1 MLVVHMRL
9 YMARTAIISA
19 DLAGCAVYAHRRH
32 SAAGFTWLERWFE
45 TPGCEES
52 YHPQGPGGDVPDLK
66 HLDETSNRTKFQ
78 PKKTLFSLEKL
89 VCGSCPHELAQENER
104 HSSSALR
111 ASFKCMPSQTRNG
124 GPPDDLANTTSPV
137 AVQ

>member
-1 MLVVHMRL
+1 MRL

-32 SAAGFTWLERWFE
+32 SAAGFTWLDETWFE
-45 TPGCEES
+45 TPGREES

-78 PKKTLFSLEKL
+78 PKKTLFSLEL

-104 HSSSALR
+104 HSSSAFVLR
-111 ASFKCMPSQTRNG
+111 SNACLVKRETG
-124 GPPDDLANTTSPV
+124 GPPMI
-137 AVQ
+137 